1 MGSTAASS
9 KLHIRLKDFATWF
22 EIPVWDITRA
32 ANFYNTIY
40 NMEMEHSSNGDFHMA
55 YFPADTGVGGALVMG
70 PGCVPN
76 DTGVLIY
83 LNASNDMDNILAR
96 IDLSGGRVIMG
107 KTPISETAGSFAL
120 FLDSEGNRLALHEG
134 PTRVGGSPQSA
145 RSGESKQAPSKKGT
159 PKKATKKPA
168 PSPSGNA
175 VKRPLTATAEKK
187 R

>member
-1 MGSTAASS
+1 MGSTAATS

-22 EIPVWDITRA
+22 EIPVWDIARA

-70 PGCVPN
+70 PGCIPN

-83 LNASNDMDNILAR
+83 LNASNDMENILAR

-107 KTPISETAGSFAL
+107 KTPISDTAGSFAL

-134 PTRVGGSPQSA
+134 PTRVGGSPRATKAAAGKPVVAKSA
-145 RSGESKQAPSKKGT
+145 
-159 PKKATKKPA
+159 PKKAAKKDA
-168 PSPSGNA
+168 
-175 VKRPLTATAEKK
+175 KKK

>member
-1 MGSTAASS
+1 MGSTVATS

-22 EIPVWDITRA
+22 EIPVWDIARA

-55 YFPADTGVGGALVMG
+55 YYPADTGVGGALVMG

-83 LNASNDMDNILAR
+83 LNASNDMENILAR

-107 KTPISETAGSFAL
+107 KTPISDKAGSFAL

-134 PTRVGGSPQSA
+134 PTRVGGSPRAAKTST
-145 RSGESKQAPSKKGT
+145 SKQAATKKSA
-159 PKKATKKPA
+159 PKKAAKKVA
-168 PSPSGNA
+168 
-175 VKRPLTATAEKK
+175 KKK